1 MVGQGRT
8 QSTSIVIATNNQV
21 RRQRRRVHRQRT
33 IINND
38 YDDEIVITNVPNSTQ
53 TIFRDKKSW
62 KTEGGKKYEEY
73 QNRAFLFQTII
84 YSST

>member
-1 MVGQGRT
+1 MVTNKCFHCFSILILEIVGQGRT
-8 QSTSIVIATNNQV
+8 QSTLIFIATNNKV

-53 TIFRDKKSW
+53 TIFRDKKS
-62 KTEGGKKYEEY
+62 
-73 QNRAFLFQTII
+73 
-84 YSST
+84 